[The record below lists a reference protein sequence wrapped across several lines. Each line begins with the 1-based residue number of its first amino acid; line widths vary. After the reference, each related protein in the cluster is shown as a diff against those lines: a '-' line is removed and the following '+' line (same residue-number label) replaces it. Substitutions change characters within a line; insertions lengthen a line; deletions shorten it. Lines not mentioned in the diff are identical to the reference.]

1 MKPVAKM
8 VWLFA
13 IIILAAGLFFV
24 ILDDDD
30 TKSEIL
36 PQPGITSR

>member
-1 MKPVAKM
+1 MKAVTKM

-13 IIILAAGLFFV
+13 LIILAAGLFFV

-30 TKSEIL
+30 TKSCPLTEIGTVL
-36 PQPGITSR
+36 R